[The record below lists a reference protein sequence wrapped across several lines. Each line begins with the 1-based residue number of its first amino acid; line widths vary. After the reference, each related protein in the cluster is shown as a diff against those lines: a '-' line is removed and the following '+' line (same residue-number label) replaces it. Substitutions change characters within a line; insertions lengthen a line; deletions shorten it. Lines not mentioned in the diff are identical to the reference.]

1 MRLVTNGFMQRYDID
16 YVTYLIGMSGITFR
30 YICITLLEEELSWM

>member
-16 YVTYLIGMSGITFR
+16 YDVTYLIGMSGITF
-30 YICITLLEEELSWM
+30 